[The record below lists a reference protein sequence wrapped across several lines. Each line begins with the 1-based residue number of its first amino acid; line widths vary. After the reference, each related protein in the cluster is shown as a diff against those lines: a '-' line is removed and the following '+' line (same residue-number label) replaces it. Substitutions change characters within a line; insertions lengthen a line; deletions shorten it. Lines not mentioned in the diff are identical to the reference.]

1 AADSGTGSGR
11 CTPGVDIGQAVRR
24 AVTEGL
30 LLKGGGHAM
39 AAGVTIAKDR
49 LAAFRAFLE
58 ETLGAAVAAARRDD
72 VLRIDGAVTAAAATT
87 ELVTTIGRAGPFGAG
102 NTEPVLA
109 LPSHTVVYAEMAAE
123 AHVRGR
129 LRAADGA
136 VIAGIAFRA
145 AGQKLGDAL
154 LASRGQPVHAAGTL
168 CVDRWQGAER
178 VQFRICDLAP
188 ADAFAARTTRPAPA
202 PPDA

>member
-87 ELVTTIGRAGPFGAG
+87 DLATTIGPPR
-102 NTEPVLA
+102 PVR
-109 LPSHTVVYAEMAAE
+109 PGHT
-123 AHVRGR
+123 
-129 LRAADGA
+129 
-136 VIAGIAFRA
+136 
-145 AGQKLGDAL
+145 
-154 LASRGQPVHAAGTL
+154 QP
-168 CVDRWQGAER
+168 
-178 VQFRICDLAP
+178 
-188 ADAFAARTTRPAPA
+188 
-202 PPDA
+202 